1 MIERI
6 VRWVIRR
13 FLPGY
18 HLQRN
23 TPKGR
28 RKIKEVREDA
38 E

>member
-18 HLQRN
+18 CLS
-23 TPKGR
+23 KIGS
-28 RKIKEVREDA
+28 RKRKAKEVREDA